1 MLCRTTQKQYYSFLA
16 TSSQIQENTRRA
28 YRVSP
33 ESISVVQEFTTTFDR
48 SQFAEAGATLSVR
61 IGRVDRAV
69 PEAARRRY
77 RDGRHLR
84 ASELVRP
91 AGQASHLRLPRHA
104 RFPVPD
110 DGEMPVVGKVGD
122 NLTSY
127 FRDIGNFEG
136 TISDTARGGA
146 LLELEMTQ
154 QMRAKLAD
162 KLTWLEKKTK
172 DPASISDARKT
183 PRFVPK
189 AALSTLTLADGT
201 VHSCYVLDA
210 SLSGVAVATEVR
222 PPVGMP
228 VGIGACIGRVI
239 RHTSEGF
246 AVKFVKQQ
254 SRDELNGL
262 VVQARSG

>member
-1 MLCRTTQKQYYSFLA
+1 MSIERFLKQRAVDIVMEGTYVLPNWYDPQGKLRTFACRA
-16 TSSQIQENTRRA
+16 T
-28 YRVSP
+28 RVSP
-33 ESISVVQEFTTTFDR
+33 FRMMV
-48 SQFAEAGATLSVR
+48 
-61 IGRVDRAV
+61 
-69 PEAARRRY
+69 
-77 RDGRHLR
+77 
-84 ASELVRP
+84 
-91 AGQASHLRLPRHA
+91 
-104 RFPVPD
+104 
-110 DGEMPVVGKVGD
+110 EMPVVGKVGD

-183 PRFVPK
+183 PRFVTK

>member
-1 MLCRTTQKQYYSFLA
+1 LVVSIERFLKQRAVDIVMEGTYVLPNWYDPQGKLRTFACRA
-16 TSSQIQENTRRA
+16 T
-28 YRVSP
+28 RVSP
-33 ESISVVQEFTTTFDR
+33 FRMMV
-48 SQFAEAGATLSVR
+48 
-61 IGRVDRAV
+61 
-69 PEAARRRY
+69 
-77 RDGRHLR
+77 
-84 ASELVRP
+84 
-91 AGQASHLRLPRHA
+91 
-104 RFPVPD
+104 
-110 DGEMPVVGKVGD
+110 EMPVVGKVGD

-162 KLTWLEKKTK
+162 KLTRLEKKTK

>member
-1 MLCRTTQKQYYSFLA
+1 MSIERFLKQRAVDIVMEGTYVLPNWYDPQGKLRTFACRA
-16 TSSQIQENTRRA
+16 T
-28 YRVSP
+28 RVSP
-33 ESISVVQEFTTTFDR
+33 FR
-48 SQFAEAGATLSVR
+48 MM
-61 IGRVDRAV
+61 VD
-69 PEAARRRY
+69 
-77 RDGRHLR
+77 
-84 ASELVRP
+84 
-91 AGQASHLRLPRHA
+91 
-104 RFPVPD
+104 
-110 DGEMPVVGKVGD
+110 MPMVGKVGD

>member
-1 MLCRTTQKQYYSFLA
+1 LVVSIERFLKQRAVDIVMEGTYVLPNWYDPQGKLRTFACRA
-16 TSSQIQENTRRA
+16 T
-28 YRVSP
+28 RVSP
-33 ESISVVQEFTTTFDR
+33 FRMMV
-48 SQFAEAGATLSVR
+48 
-61 IGRVDRAV
+61 
-69 PEAARRRY
+69 
-77 RDGRHLR
+77 
-84 ASELVRP
+84 
-91 AGQASHLRLPRHA
+91 
-104 RFPVPD
+104 
-110 DGEMPVVGKVGD
+110 EMPVVGKVGD

-239 RHTSEGF
+239 RHTPDGF

-262 VVQARSG
+262 VVQTRPV

>member
-1 MLCRTTQKQYYSFLA
+1 MSIERFLKQRAVDIVMEGTYVLPNWYDPQGKLRTFACRA
-16 TSSQIQENTRRA
+16 T
-28 YRVSP
+28 RVSP
-33 ESISVVQEFTTTFDR
+33 FRMMV
-48 SQFAEAGATLSVR
+48 
-61 IGRVDRAV
+61 
-69 PEAARRRY
+69 
-77 RDGRHLR
+77 
-84 ASELVRP
+84 
-91 AGQASHLRLPRHA
+91 
-104 RFPVPD
+104 
-110 DGEMPVVGKVGD
+110 EMPVVGKVGD